1 MSQQLGNK
9 FDHFAETVLPSLTNL
24 IPNSAK
30 VMATA
35 GIVTIRFIIQVRVN
49 LHRPTPTPISCANI
63 TTMNLNG
70 TELISG
76 SVNTF
81 TQYHSK
87 SFAVGVIEP

>member
-1 MSQQLGNK
+1 MTTFAPFYSFCLGSADILTDQKLNSFHFTFYRYMSQQLGNK

-49 LHRPTPTPISCANI
+49 SHRSTPIP
-63 TTMNLNG
+63 TTVP
-70 TELISG
+70 T
-76 SVNTF
+76 
-81 TQYHSK
+81 
-87 SFAVGVIEP
+87 